1 MKTIYNVKTLCV
13 VALLGTAATVNA
25 QEDTSKK
32 QNLEREMTLEREY
45 DPSVQDASKVN
56 TLPVIKEP
64 TVKKMPIDY
73 ANFTVPADPAKE
85 ISLLPS
91 GNIMT
96 DIQYNKRRG
105 YFNFGGGTY
114 LNLNGDLG
122 YHILST
128 DKDQLNI
135 WFSHRSTNG
144 KVKYLQ
150 VDEKVKAKLNNNIG
164 GLNFKHV
171 FRRAYL
177 DMGIK
182 YGYSA
187 FNYYGYPMHPTHY
200 TTDLAPAE
208 TSVPDRDTNQV
219 DQTVQARVGVG
230 SVDGSSLGYYIG
242 VDYTNFSHKYGLGID
257 HDGPTEHT
265 VKLNFDLNAPFNGNQ
280 KIGLAGRVEYFNYSL
295 AEDKMIAPGVITPG
309 RFYTQNFD
317 NHTNAVLNPYYNIE
331 GDNWNIKL
339 GAKVMIVAGLDDDS
353 GKTFSASPDIE
364 ANIEVAEKTVLYA
377 IAGGDLRSNS
387 MYDISR
393 INRYADP
400 SQFVDPSRDWLDAK
414 LGIKSGVAPG
424 FWFDV
429 FGGYKIISDDYFF
442 TTYNN
447 FYHNDF
453 GNVCTTR
460 SGIDSKQLYIGANLK
475 YSYQQ
480 LVDIQLKGVYNNWK
494 MELGD
499 SYIPGGKIDPIG
511 KPEMEVNAGVTVRPI
526 KNLSASLDYYLATGR
541 KAEVYGIT
549 KDMDN
554 INELNLTGAYN
565 FNDTFG
571 LYLKLN
577 NVLFQ
582 KYELYYGY
590 PLQKF
595 SAMIGVNIN
604 F

>member
-1 MKTIYNVKTLCV
+1 MKTIYNVKALCV
-13 VALLGTAATVNA
+13 VALLGSAATMSA

-32 QNLEREMTLEREY
+32 QNLDREMTLEREY

-64 TVKKMPIDY
+64 VVKKMPINY
-73 ANFTVPADPAKE
+73 AGFTVPADPEKE

-105 YFNFGGGTY
+105 YLNLAGGTY

-150 VDEKVKAKLNNNIG
+150 DENVNFLGIDKKVKAKLNDNLG
-164 GLNFKHV
+164 GLNFKHN
-171 FRRAYL
+171 FDKMSL
-177 DMGIK
+177 KMGVK

-187 FNYYGYPMHPTHY
+187 FNYYGLPMRPKQY
-200 TTDLAPAE
+200 TADLAPDPNSEAAA
-208 TSVPDRDTNQV
+208 DRETNQV
-219 DQTVQARVGVG
+219 NQTIKVNLGVESKADAPVGYLL
-230 SVDGSSLGYYIG
+230 DLN
-242 VDYTNFSHKYGLGID
+242 YTNFSQKYGISKVA
-257 HDGPTEHT
+257 DGATEHAVN
-265 VKLNFDLNAPFNGNQ
+265 VKFGLNAGFGGNQ
-280 KIGLAGRVEYFNYSL
+280 RIGLDGDVKYINYSL
-295 AEDKMIAPGVITPG
+295 PDNDAPNMLFFENFMAATLTP
-309 RFYTQNFD
+309 FYK
-317 NHTNAVLNPYYNIE
+317 IE
-331 GDNWNIKL
+331 GDSWNVRL
-339 GAKVMIVAGLDDDS
+339 GVNAMLLTGDYK
-353 GKTFSASPDIE
+353 KFTASPDIY
-364 ANIEVAEKTVLYA
+364 ADVEVASKTVLYA
-377 IAGGDLRSNS
+377 QATGKLNTNDLYEVSQ
-387 MYDISR
+387 
-393 INRYADP
+393 INRYVNP
-400 SQFVDPSRDWLDAK
+400 SDGITPSRNWLDAMI
-414 LGIKSGVAPG
+414 GIKSGVAPG

-429 FGGYKIISDDYFF
+429 FGGYKITDNNYFF
-442 TTYNN
+442 VPSRT
-447 FYHNDF
+447 FADGGF
-453 GNVCTTR
+453 GNFSNTFSC
-460 SGIDSKQLYIGANLK
+460 IDTKQLFIGANLK

-480 LVDIQLKGVYNNWK
+480 LFDISLKGVYNNWK
-494 MELGD
+494 AEYGD
-499 SYIPGGKIDPIG
+499 DWIPGNSEVNAYGV
-511 KPEMEVNAGVTVRPI
+511 PEMEITAGITVRPI

-541 KAEVYGIT
+541 ETCLFGGNDIK
-549 KDMDN
+549 MDN

-565 FNDTFG
+565 LNDTFG

-595 SAMIGVNIN
+595 SAMVGVNIN

>member
-1 MKTIYNVKTLCV
+1 MKTIYNVKALCV
-13 VALLGTAATVNA
+13 VALLGTTATMSA

-32 QNLEREMTLEREY
+32 QNLDREMTLEREY

-64 TVKKMPIDY
+64 VVKKMPIDY
-73 ANFTVPADPAKE
+73 ANFTLPADPAKE

-150 VDEKVKAKLNNNIG
+150 IDEKVKAKLNDNMG
-164 GLNFKHV
+164 GLNFKHN
-171 FRRAYL
+171 FDKMSL
-177 DMGIK
+177 KMGVK
-182 YGYSA
+182 YGYSG
-187 FNYYGYPMHPTHY
+187 FNYYGLPIGSLTSPTV
-200 TTDLAPAE
+200 TSLPPADME
-208 TSVPDRDTNQV
+208 TNQV
-219 DQTVQARVGVG
+219 AQTIRANVGVE
-230 SVDGSSLGYYIG
+230 SKEDAAVGYLL
-242 VDYTNFSHKYGLGID
+242 DLSYTNFSYKYAD
-257 HDGPTEHT
+257 SKNFDAPTEGT
-265 VKLNFDLNAPFNGNQ
+265 FNMDFGLSSAFGGNQ
-280 KIGLAGRVEYFNYSL
+280 RVGLDGNFQYFNYSL
-295 AEDKMIAPGVITPG
+295 PSNIKEVNAENPTA
-309 RFYTQNFD
+309 YFD
-317 NHTNAVLNPYYNIE
+317 NFAAATLSPYYKVE
-331 GDNWNIKL
+331 GDNWHVKL
-339 GAKVMIVAGLDDDS
+339 GVNVMFFS
-353 GKTFSASPDIE
+353 GDQKEFMASP
-364 ANIEVAEKTVLYA
+364 NISADVEVASKTVLYLNA
-377 IAGGDLRSNS
+377 NGKLQSNS
-387 MYDISR
+387 MYDINR
-393 INRYADP
+393 INRYAYP
-400 SQFVDPSRDWLDAK
+400 MERITPSRNWLDGIV
-414 LGIKSGVAPG
+414 GIKSGVAPG

-429 FGGYKIISDDYFF
+429 FGGYKMTSNNYFFVPTLAFGDKDYFSSACAMM
-442 TTYNN
+442 NE
-447 FYHNDF
+447 
-453 GNVCTTR
+453 
-460 SGIDSKQLYIGANLK
+460 IDTKQLLVGANLK

-480 LVDIQLKGVYNNWK
+480 LVDISLKGVYNSWTAEYSDNFIDTG
-494 MELGD
+494 LA
-499 SYIPGGKIDPIG
+499 GKDAKAWG
-511 KPEMEVNAGVTVRPI
+511 MPEMEITAGVTVRPI
-526 KNLSASLDYYLATGR
+526 KNLSASLDYYLGTGR
-541 KAEVYGIT
+541 EARLGNQDIK
-549 KDMDN
+549 MDN

-582 KYELYYGY
+582 KYELYFGY

>member
-32 QNLEREMTLEREY
+32 QNLDREMTLEREY

-85 ISLLPS
+85 ISLLAS
-91 GNIMT
+91 GSIMT

-105 YFNFGGGTY
+105 YFNFGAGTY

-150 VDEKVKAKLNNNIG
+150 IDEKVKAKLNDNMG

-171 FRRAYL
+171 FPRAFL

-187 FNYYGYPMHPTHY
+187 FNYYGLPVNGASALPTEELLEKADR
-200 TTDLAPAE
+200 TT
-208 TSVPDRDTNQV
+208 SQV
-219 DQTVQARVGVG
+219 DQTIQGKIGVG
-230 SVDGSSLGYYIG
+230 SVDGAPFGYYIG
-242 VDYTNFSHKYGLGID
+242 VDYTNFSYKYGLGID
-257 HDGPTEHT
+257 NDGPTEHT
-265 VKLNFDLNAPFNGNQ
+265 VRLNFDFNAPFNGNQ
-280 KIGLAGRVEYFNYSL
+280 KIGLAGRVEYFNYSSPD
-295 AEDKMIAPGVITPG
+295 DKKIAPGIITPG
-309 RFYTQNFD
+309 KFYSYDLD
-317 NHTNAVLNPYYNIE
+317 NYTSAVLNPYYKIE
-331 GDNWNIKL
+331 GDSWNVKL

-353 GKTFSASPDIE
+353 GNTFTASPDI
-364 ANIEVAEKTVLYA
+364 AADVEVAEKTVLYA
-377 IAGGDLRSNS
+377 VAGGDLHSNS

-400 SQFVDPSRDWLDAK
+400 SESVNPSREWLDAK
-414 LGIKSGVAPG
+414 LGIKSGIAPG
-424 FWFDV
+424 FWFDI

-442 TTYNN
+442 NTYNN
-447 FYHNDF
+447 FYENDF
-453 GNVCTTR
+453 GNICTIR
-460 SGIDSKQLYIGANLK
+460 DGIDTKQLYVGANLK
-475 YSYQQ
+475 YSFQQ

-499 SYIPGGKIDPIG
+499 DYIPGGKIDPIG
-511 KPEMEVNAGVTVRPI
+511 KPKMELNAGVTVRPI

-549 KDMDN
+549 QDMDN

>member
-32 QNLEREMTLEREY
+32 QNLDREMTLEREY

-73 ANFTVPADPAKE
+73 AGFTVPADPEKE

-96 DIQYNKRRG
+96 DILYNKRRG
-105 YFNFGGGTY
+105 YFNFGAGTY

-150 VDEKVKAKLNNNIG
+150 YDEKVKAKLNDNLG
-164 GLNFKHV
+164 GLNFKHT
-171 FRRAYL
+171 FQRAIL
-177 DMGIK
+177 DMNLK

-187 FNYYGYPMHPTHY
+187 FNYYGLPINSFLSS
-200 TTDLAPAE
+200 TTEEQLKKA
-208 TSVPDRDTNQV
+208 DRKTNQV
-219 DQTVQARVGVG
+219 DQTIQAKIGVG

-265 VKLNFDLNAPFNGNQ
+265 VKLNFDFNAPFNGNQ

-295 AEDKMIAPGVITPG
+295 PDDKKIAPGAITPG
-309 RFYTQNFD
+309 RFYTYDFD
-317 NHTNAVLNPYYNIE
+317 NYTSAVLNPYYKIE
-331 GDNWNIKL
+331 GDNWNVKL

-353 GKTFSASPDIE
+353 GKTFSASPDI
-364 ANIEVAEKTVLYA
+364 AADVEVAEKTVLYVA
-377 IAGGDLRSNS
+377 AGGDLHSNS
-387 MYDISR
+387 MYDISQ

-400 SQFVDPSRDWLDAK
+400 SESVNPSREWLDAK

-424 FWFDV
+424 FWFDI
-429 FGGYKIISDDYFF
+429 FGGYKITSNDYFF
-442 TTYNN
+442 NTYNN
-447 FYHNDF
+447 FYENDF
-453 GNVCTTR
+453 GNVCTIR
-460 SGIDSKQLYIGANLK
+460 NGIDTKQLYVGANLK

-480 LVDIQLKGVYNNWK
+480 LFDIQLKGVYNNWN
-494 MELGD
+494 MEYGKD
-499 SYIPGGKIDPIG
+499 YIPGGKLDDPIG
-511 KPEMEVNAGVTVRPI
+511 KPVMELNAGVTVRPI
-526 KNLSASLDYYLATGR
+526 RNLSASLDYYLATGR

-549 KDMDN
+549 QDMDN

>member
-32 QNLEREMTLEREY
+32 QNLDREMTLEREY

-73 ANFTVPADPAKE
+73 AGFTVPVDPEKE

-96 DIQYNKRRG
+96 DILYNKRRG
-105 YFNFGGGTY
+105 YFNFGAGTY

-150 VDEKVKAKLNNNIG
+150 YDEKVKAKLNDNLG
-164 GLNFKHV
+164 GLNFKHT
-171 FRRAYL
+171 FQRAIL
-177 DMGIK
+177 DMNLK

-187 FNYYGYPMHPTHY
+187 FNYYGLPTNSFLSS
-200 TTDLAPAE
+200 TTEEQLKKA
-208 TSVPDRDTNQV
+208 DRKTNQV
-219 DQTVQARVGVG
+219 DQTIQAKIGVG
-230 SVDGSSLGYYIG
+230 SVDGSSLSYYIG

-265 VKLNFDLNAPFNGNQ
+265 VKLNFDFNAPFNGNQ

-295 AEDKMIAPGVITPG
+295 PDDKKIAPGAITPG
-309 RFYTQNFD
+309 RFYTYDFD
-317 NHTNAVLNPYYNIE
+317 NYTSAVLNPYYKIE
-331 GDNWNIKL
+331 GDNWNVKL

-353 GKTFSASPDIE
+353 GKTFSASPDI
-364 ANIEVAEKTVLYA
+364 AADVEVAEKTVLYVA
-377 IAGGDLRSNS
+377 AGGDLHSNS
-387 MYDISR
+387 MYDISQ

-400 SQFVDPSRDWLDAK
+400 SESVNPSREWLDAK

-424 FWFDV
+424 FWFDI
-429 FGGYKIISDDYFF
+429 FGGYKITSNDYFF
-442 TTYNN
+442 NTYNN
-447 FYHNDF
+447 FYENDF
-453 GNVCTTR
+453 GNVCTIR
-460 SGIDSKQLYIGANLK
+460 DGIDTKQLYVGANLK

-480 LVDIQLKGVYNNWK
+480 LFDIQLKGVYNNWN
-494 MELGD
+494 MEYGKD
-499 SYIPGGKIDPIG
+499 YTPGGKLDDPIG
-511 KPEMEVNAGVTVRPI
+511 KPVMELNAGVTVRPI
-526 KNLSASLDYYLATGR
+526 RNLSASLDYYLATGR

-549 KDMDN
+549 QDMDN

-565 FNDTFG
+565 INDTFG

>member
-1 MKTIYNVKTLCV
+1 MKTIYNVKALCV
-13 VALLGTAATVNA
+13 VALLGTTATISA

-45 DPSVQDASKVN
+45 DPTVQDASKVN

-64 TVKKMPIDY
+64 EVKKMPIDY
-73 ANFTVPADPAKE
+73 ANFTIAADPAKE
-85 ISLLPS
+85 ISLLPP

-150 VDEKVKAKLNNNIG
+150 VDEKVKAKLNDNMG
-164 GLNFKHV
+164 GLNFKHN
-171 FRRAYL
+171 FDKLAL
-177 DMGIK
+177 KMGVK
-182 YGYSA
+182 YGYSG
-187 FNYYGYPMHPTHY
+187 FNYYGLPIESLTPITSSNPT
-200 TTDLAPAE
+200 LPAADME
-208 TSVPDRDTNQV
+208 TNQV
-219 DQTVQARVGVG
+219 AQTIKANVGVE
-230 SVDGSSLGYYIG
+230 SKADAPVGYLL
-242 VDYTNFSHKYGLGID
+242 DLSYTNFSYKYGYSKE
-257 HDGPTEHT
+257 HD
-265 VKLNFDLNAPFNGNQ
+265 APSEGTFNLDFGLSSGFGGNQRVGLNGNFQ
-280 KIGLAGRVEYFNYSL
+280 YFNYSL
-295 AEDKMIAPGVITPG
+295 PSELKSPETKDPST
-309 RFYTQNFD
+309 YFD
-317 NHTNAVLNPYYNIE
+317 NFAAATLNPYYKIE
-331 GDNWNIKL
+331 GDNWHVKL
-339 GAKVMIVAGLDDDS
+339 GVNAMFFS
-353 GKTFSASPDIE
+353 GEQKKFMASP
-364 ANIEVAEKTVLYA
+364 NISADVEVADKTVLYLNA
-377 IAGGDLRSNS
+377 DGKLQSNS
-387 MYDISR
+387 MYDVNR
-393 INRYADP
+393 INRYANP
-400 SQFVDPSRDWLDAK
+400 LERLTPSRNWLDGI

-429 FGGYKIISDDYFF
+429 FGGYKIVSNNYFFVPTLAYGDKDYFGSACGMM
-442 TTYNN
+442 NE
-447 FYHNDF
+447 
-453 GNVCTTR
+453 
-460 SGIDSKQLYIGANLK
+460 IDTKQLLVGANLK

-480 LVDIQLKGVYNNWK
+480 LFEISLKGVYNNWTAEYSDK
-494 MELGD
+494 YSETNLA
-499 SYIPGGKIDPIG
+499 GKDATAWG
-511 KPEMEVNAGVTVRPI
+511 MPEMEITAGVTVRPI
-526 KNLSASLDYYLATGR
+526 NNLSASLDYYLATGR
-541 KAEVYGIT
+541 EARLGEKNV
-549 KDMDN
+549 KMDN

-565 FNDTFG
+565 INDTFG

>member
-32 QNLEREMTLEREY
+32 QNLDREMTLEREY

-64 TVKKMPIDY
+64 VVKKMPIDY
-73 ANFTVPADPAKE
+73 AGFTVPADPAKE

-105 YFNFGGGTY
+105 YLNLAGGTY
-114 LNLNGDLG
+114 LNINGDFG

-150 VDEKVKAKLNNNIG
+150 IDEKVKAKLNDNLG
-164 GLNFKHV
+164 GINFKHN
-171 FRRAYL
+171 FDKMSL
-177 DMGIK
+177 KMGVK

-187 FNYYGYPMHPTHY
+187 FNYYGLPMY
-200 TTDLAPAE
+200 D
-208 TSVPDRDTNQV
+208 SVSSVYLESDRETNQV
-219 DQTVQARVGVG
+219 DQTIKAN
-230 SVDGSSLGYYIG
+230 IG
-242 VDYTNFSHKYGLGID
+242 VESKADAPVGYLLDLNYTNFSHKYGIAKAA
-257 HDGPTEHT
+257 DGPTEHT
-265 VKLNFDLNAPFNGNQ
+265 MNMKFGLNAGFNGNQ
-280 KIGLAGRVEYFNYSL
+280 RIGLDGDISYFNYSL
-295 AEDKMIAPGVITPG
+295 PDEKLVYPDANERYIS
-309 RFYTQNFD
+309 FFD
-317 NHTNAVLNPYYNIE
+317 NYMAATLAPYYKIT
-331 GDNWNIKL
+331 GDNWNVKL
-339 GAKVMIVAGLDDDS
+339 GVKAMFFTGAFKKFM
-353 GKTFSASPDIE
+353 ASPDIY
-364 ANIEVAEKTVLYA
+364 ADVEVASKTVLYA
-377 IAGGDLRSNS
+377 QATGKLNPNS
-387 MYDISR
+387 MYEVSQ
-393 INRYADP
+393 INRYVNPTEAIA
-400 SQFVDPSRDWLDAK
+400 PSRNWLDA
-414 LGIKSGVAPG
+414 LIGIKSGVAPG

-429 FGGYKIISDDYFF
+429 FGGYKITDDNYFF
-442 TTYNN
+442 VPSRS
-447 FYHNDF
+447 FRDGAF
-453 GNVCTTR
+453 GNF
-460 SGIDSKQLYIGANLK
+460 SNAFAGIDTKQLFIGANLK

-480 LVDIQLKGVYNNWK
+480 LVDISLKGVYNNWK
-494 MELGD
+494 ANYND
-499 SYIPGGKIDPIG
+499 DWIGGSANAETTAYG
-511 KPEMEVNAGVTVRPI
+511 MPEMEITAGITVRPI
-526 KNLSASLDYYLATGR
+526 QNLSASLDYYLATGR
-541 KAEVYGIT
+541 ETSLFGVGGT
-549 KDMDN
+549 KMDN

-565 FNDTFG
+565 INDTFG

>member
-32 QNLEREMTLEREY
+32 QNLDREMTLEREY

-73 ANFTVPADPAKE
+73 AGFTVPADPEKE

-96 DIQYNKRRG
+96 DILYNKRRG
-105 YFNFGGGTY
+105 YFNFGAGTY

-150 VDEKVKAKLNNNIG
+150 YDEKVKAKLNDNLG
-164 GLNFKHV
+164 GLNFKHT
-171 FRRAYL
+171 FQRAIL
-177 DMGIK
+177 DMNLK

-187 FNYYGYPMHPTHY
+187 FNYYGLPTNSFLSS
-200 TTDLAPAE
+200 TTEEQLKKA
-208 TSVPDRDTNQV
+208 DRKTNQV
-219 DQTVQARVGVG
+219 DQTIQAKIGVG

-265 VKLNFDLNAPFNGNQ
+265 VKLNFDFNAPFNGNQ

-295 AEDKMIAPGVITPG
+295 PDDKKIAPGAITPG
-309 RFYTQNFD
+309 RFYTYDFD
-317 NHTNAVLNPYYNIE
+317 NYTSAVLNPYYKIE
-331 GDNWNIKL
+331 GDNWNVKL

-353 GKTFSASPDIE
+353 GKTFSASPDI
-364 ANIEVAEKTVLYA
+364 AADVEVAEKTVLYVA
-377 IAGGDLRSNS
+377 AGGDLHSNS
-387 MYDISR
+387 MYDISQ

-400 SQFVDPSRDWLDAK
+400 SESVNPSREWLDAK

-424 FWFDV
+424 FWFDI
-429 FGGYKIISDDYFF
+429 FGGYKITSNDYFF
-442 TTYNN
+442 NTYNN
-447 FYHNDF
+447 FYENDF
-453 GNVCTTR
+453 GNVCTIR
-460 SGIDSKQLYIGANLK
+460 DGIDTKQLYVGANLK

-480 LVDIQLKGVYNNWK
+480 LFDIQLKGVYNNWN
-494 MELGD
+494 MEYGKD
-499 SYIPGGKIDPIG
+499 YIPGGKLDDPIG
-511 KPEMEVNAGVTVRPI
+511 KPVMELNAGVTVRPI
-526 KNLSASLDYYLATGR
+526 RNLSASLDYYLATGR

-549 KDMDN
+549 QDMDN

-565 FNDTFG
+565 INDTFG

>member
-73 ANFTVPADPAKE
+73 AGFTVPADPEKE

-96 DIQYNKRRG
+96 DILYNKRRG
-105 YFNFGGGTY
+105 YFNFGAGTY

-150 VDEKVKAKLNNNIG
+150 IDEKVKAKLNDNLG
-164 GLNFKHV
+164 GLNFKHT
-171 FRRAYL
+171 FQRAIL
-177 DMGIK
+177 DMNLK

-187 FNYYGYPMHPTHY
+187 FNYYGLPINSFLSS
-200 TTDLAPAE
+200 TTEEQLKKA
-208 TSVPDRDTNQV
+208 DRKTNQV
-219 DQTVQARVGVG
+219 DQTIQAKIGIG

-265 VKLNFDLNAPFNGNQ
+265 VKLNFDFNAPFNGNQ

-295 AEDKMIAPGVITPG
+295 PDDKKIAPGAITPG
-309 RFYTQNFD
+309 RFYTYDFD
-317 NHTNAVLNPYYNIE
+317 NYTSAVLNPYYKIE
-331 GDNWNIKL
+331 GDNWNVKL

-353 GKTFSASPDIE
+353 GKTFSASPDI
-364 ANIEVAEKTVLYA
+364 AADVEVAEKTVLYVA
-377 IAGGDLRSNS
+377 AGGDLHSNS
-387 MYDISR
+387 MYDISQ

-400 SQFVDPSRDWLDAK
+400 SESVNPSREWLDAQ

-424 FWFDV
+424 FWFDI
-429 FGGYKIISDDYFF
+429 FGGYKITSNDYFF
-442 TTYNN
+442 NTYNN
-447 FYHNDF
+447 FYENDF
-453 GNVCTTR
+453 GNVCTIR
-460 SGIDSKQLYIGANLK
+460 DGIDTKQLYVGANLK

-480 LVDIQLKGVYNNWK
+480 LFDIQLKGVYNNWN
-494 MELGD
+494 MEYGKD
-499 SYIPGGKIDPIG
+499 YIPGGKLDDPIG
-511 KPEMEVNAGVTVRPI
+511 KPVMELNAGVTVRPI
-526 KNLSASLDYYLATGR
+526 RNLSASLDYYLATGR

-549 KDMDN
+549 QDMDN

-565 FNDTFG
+565 INDTFG

>member
-1 MKTIYNVKTLCV
+1 MKTIYNVKALCV
-13 VALLGTAATVNA
+13 VALLGTAATMSA

-45 DPSVQDASKVN
+45 DPTVQDASKVN

-64 TVKKMPIDY
+64 VVKKMPIDY
-73 ANFTVPADPAKE
+73 AGFTVPADPEKE

-96 DIQYNKRRG
+96 DIRYNKRRG

-150 VDEKVKAKLNNNIG
+150 IDEKVKAKLNDNLG
-164 GLNFKHV
+164 GLNFKHT
-171 FRRAYL
+171 FQRAIL
-177 DMGIK
+177 DMNLK

-187 FNYYGYPMHPTHY
+187 FNYYGLPTNGSLSS
-200 TTDLAPAE
+200 TTEEQLEKA
-208 TSVPDRDTNQV
+208 DRNTNQV
-219 DQTVQARVGVG
+219 DQTIQAKIGVG
-230 SVDGSSLGYYIG
+230 SVDGGPFGYYIG

-265 VKLNFDLNAPFNGNQ
+265 ARLNFDFNAPFNGNQ
-280 KIGLAGRVEYFNYSL
+280 KIGLAGRVEYFSYSL
-295 AEDKMIAPGVITPG
+295 PEDKKIAPGTITPG
-309 RFYTQNFD
+309 RFYAYNFD
-317 NHTNAVLNPYYNIE
+317 NHTNAVLNPYYKIE
-331 GDNWNIKL
+331 GDNWNVRL
-339 GAKVMIVAGLDDDS
+339 GAKVMIVAGLEGDS
-353 GKTFSASPDIE
+353 GNKFAASPDI
-364 ANIEVAEKTVLYA
+364 AADIEVAEKTVLYA
-377 IAGGDLRSNS
+377 AAGGDLRSNS

-400 SQFVDPSRDWLDAK
+400 SQFVDPSRNWLDAK

-429 FGGYKIISDDYFF
+429 FGGYKITSDDYFF

-447 FYHNDF
+447 YYENDF
-453 GNVCTTR
+453 GNICTTR

-499 SYIPGGKIDPIG
+499 SYTPSGKIDPIG
-511 KPEMEVNAGVTVRPI
+511 KPEMELNAGVTVRPI
-526 KNLSASLDYYLATGR
+526 KNISASLDYYLATGR

-549 KDMDN
+549 QDMKN

>member
-13 VALLGTAATVNA
+13 VALLGTAATVSA
-25 QEDTSKK
+25 QEDKSKK
-32 QNLEREMTLEREY
+32 QDLEREMTLEREY
-45 DPSVQDASKVN
+45 DPTVQDASKVN

-73 ANFTVPADPAKE
+73 AGFTVPADPEKE

-96 DIQYNKRRG
+96 DIMYNKRRG

-150 VDEKVKAKLNNNIG
+150 VDEKVKAKLNDNMG
-164 GLNFKHV
+164 GLNFKHH
-171 FRRAYL
+171 FDKL
-177 DMGIK
+177 SLKMGVK

-187 FNYYGYPMHPTHY
+187 FNYYGLPVNPSYPTA
-200 TTDLAPAE
+200 DFAPA
-208 TSVPDRDTNQV
+208 TFPDVDRDTNQAA
-219 DQTVQARVGVG
+219 QTIKANVGVE
-230 SVDGSSLGYYIG
+230 SKEDAAVGYLL
-242 VDYTNFSHKYGLGID
+242 DLSYTNFSYKYGVGKEE
-257 HDGPTEHT
+257 DGPTEGT
-265 VKLNFDLNAPFNGNQ
+265 FNADFGLSAAFGGNQ
-280 KIGLAGRVEYFNYSL
+280 RVGLDGNFQYFNYSIPQSL
-295 AEDKMIAPGVITPG
+295 EPDPEDGTSYMD
-309 RFYTQNFD
+309 YFD
-317 NHTNAVLNPYYNIE
+317 SFAAATLSPYYKVE
-331 GDNWNIKL
+331 GDNWHVKL
-339 GAKVMIVAGLDDDS
+339 GVNAMFFS
-353 GKTFSASPDIE
+353 GEHKEFMASPNIS
-364 ANIEVAEKTVLYA
+364 ANVEVADKTVLYLDA
-377 IAGGDLRSNS
+377 KGKLESNS
-387 MYDISR
+387 MYDLYQV
-393 INRYADP
+393 NRYTSP
-400 SQFVDPSRDWLDAK
+400 VTRITPSRNWLDGIV
-414 LGIKSGVAPG
+414 GIKSGVAPG

-429 FGGYKIISDDYFF
+429 FGGYKITD
-442 TTYNN
+442 NN
-447 FYHNDF
+447 HFYLPMFNNVENEF
-453 GNVCTTR
+453 GNFCLPLNEINT
-460 SGIDSKQLYIGANLK
+460 KQLFIGANLK

-480 LVDIQLKGVYNNWK
+480 LFEISLKGVYNNWK
-494 MELGD
+494 AELSDEWYSRAGEEVPA
-499 SYIPGGKIDPIG
+499 YGM
-511 KPEMEVNAGVTVRPI
+511 PEMEITAGVTVRPI

-541 KAEVYGIT
+541 ETAIFDTQKI
-549 KDMDN
+549 KMDN

-565 FNDTFG
+565 VNDTFG

>member
-13 VALLGTAATVNA
+13 AALLGTAATVNA

-64 TVKKMPIDY
+64 TVKKIPIDY
-73 ANFTVPADPAKE
+73 AGFTVPADPEKE

-96 DIQYNKRRG
+96 DILYNKRRG
-105 YFNFGGGTY
+105 YFNFGAGTY

-150 VDEKVKAKLNNNIG
+150 YDEKVKAKLNDNIG

-171 FRRAYL
+171 FPRAFL

-187 FNYYGYPMHPTHY
+187 FNYYGLPVDASSSLPIEG
-200 TTDLAPAE
+200 LLEKA
-208 TSVPDRDTNQV
+208 DRETNQV
-219 DQTVQARVGVG
+219 DRAIQGKIGVG
-230 SVDGSSLGYYIG
+230 SVDGAPFGYYIG

-265 VKLNFDLNAPFNGNQ
+265 IRLNFDFNAPFNGNQ

-295 AEDKMIAPGVITPG
+295 PEDKKIAPGIITPG
-309 RFYTQNFD
+309 RFYSYGFD
-317 NHTNAVLNPYYNIE
+317 NYTSAVLNPYYKIE
-331 GDNWNIKL
+331 GDNWNVKL

-353 GKTFSASPDIE
+353 GKTFSASPDI
-364 ANIEVAEKTVLYA
+364 AADVEVAEKTVIYVA
-377 IAGGDLRSNS
+377 AGGDLHSNS
-387 MYDISR
+387 MYDISQ
-393 INRYADP
+393 INRYAAP
-400 SQFVDPSRDWLDAK
+400 RESVNPSREWLDAK

-424 FWFDV
+424 FWFDI
-429 FGGYKIISDDYFF
+429 FGGYKITSNDYFF
-442 TTYNN
+442 NTYNN
-447 FYHNDF
+447 FYENDF
-453 GNVCTTR
+453 GNICTIR
-460 SGIDSKQLYIGANLK
+460 NGIDTKQLYVGANLK

-480 LVDIQLKGVYNNWK
+480 LFDIQLKGVYNNWN
-494 MELGD
+494 MEFGKD
-499 SYIPGGKIDPIG
+499 YTPGGKLDDPIG
-511 KPEMEVNAGVTVRPI
+511 KPVMELNAGVTVRPI
-526 KNLSASLDYYLATGR
+526 RNLSASLDYYLATGR
-541 KAEVYGIT
+541 KAEVYGVT
-549 KDMDN
+549 QDMNN

-565 FNDTFG
+565 VNDTFG

-590 PLQKF
+590 PLQKS

>member
-1 MKTIYNVKTLCV
+1 MKTIYNVKALCV
-13 VALLGTAATVNA
+13 VALLGSAATMSA

-32 QNLEREMTLEREY
+32 QNLDREMTLEREY

-64 TVKKMPIDY
+64 VVKKMPINY
-73 ANFTVPADPAKE
+73 AGFTVPADPEKE

-105 YFNFGGGTY
+105 YLNLAGGTY

-150 VDEKVKAKLNNNIG
+150 DENVNFLGIDKKVKAKLNDNLG
-164 GLNFKHV
+164 GLNFKHN
-171 FRRAYL
+171 FDKMSL
-177 DMGIK
+177 KMGVK

-187 FNYYGYPMHPTHY
+187 FNYYGLPMRPKQY
-200 TTDLAPAE
+200 TADLAPDPNSEA
-208 TSVPDRDTNQV
+208 VADRETNQV
-219 DQTVQARVGVG
+219 NQTIKVNLGVESKADAPVGYLL
-230 SVDGSSLGYYIG
+230 DLN
-242 VDYTNFSHKYGLGID
+242 YTNFSQKYGISKVA
-257 HDGPTEHT
+257 DGATEHAVN
-265 VKLNFDLNAPFNGNQ
+265 VKFGLNAAFGGNQ
-280 KIGLAGRVEYFNYSL
+280 RIGLDGDVKYINYSL
-295 AEDKMIAPGVITPG
+295 PDNDAPNMLFFENFMAATLTP
-309 RFYTQNFD
+309 FYK
-317 NHTNAVLNPYYNIE
+317 IE
-331 GDNWNIKL
+331 GDSWNVRL
-339 GAKVMIVAGLDDDS
+339 GVNAMLLTGDYK
-353 GKTFSASPDIE
+353 KFTASPDIY
-364 ANIEVAEKTVLYA
+364 ADVEVASKTVLYA
-377 IAGGDLRSNS
+377 QATGKLNTNDLYEVSQ
-387 MYDISR
+387 
-393 INRYADP
+393 INRYVNP
-400 SQFVDPSRDWLDAK
+400 SDGITPSRNWLDAMI
-414 LGIKSGVAPG
+414 GIKSGVAPG

-429 FGGYKIISDDYFF
+429 FGGYKITDNNYFF
-442 TTYNN
+442 VPSRT
-447 FYHNDF
+447 FADGGF
-453 GNVCTTR
+453 GNFSNTFSC
-460 SGIDSKQLYIGANLK
+460 IDTKQLFIGANLK

-480 LVDIQLKGVYNNWK
+480 LFDISLKGVYNNWK
-494 MELGD
+494 AEYGD
-499 SYIPGGKIDPIG
+499 DWIPGNSEVNAYGV
-511 KPEMEVNAGVTVRPI
+511 PEMEITAGITVRPI

-541 KAEVYGIT
+541 ETCLFGGNDIK
-549 KDMDN
+549 MDN

-565 FNDTFG
+565 LNDTFG

-595 SAMIGVNIN
+595 SAMVGVNIN